1 MIGRREVM
9 AAMAGGIAL
18 PGVAIGAEPRIFVSR
33 IAVVNERLI
42 MAVTFSGRG
51 PYSFMINTGTY
62 LSLIRPDLAKTL
74 KLQARATERSR
85 GVGGSDVYTL
95 YLAQDVLMGG
105 GLRQRD
111 VMFSDAFKFG
121 YTSGIYGALAAGMVT
136 AIDTDVDFDAGEMR
150 FYPDGRGDR
159 PGFVAIDSDIPR
171 GGGPTAGSR
180 KISATVLLDGRPIR
194 CVLDTGSPSPLL
206 LNNSA
211 ARRLGLWNAS
221 TPFAPTRPNG
231 IGGAGPIARIVR
243 TQSIEMGGAKQE
255 RPLVTLLGSDVS
267 GDFDGIVGLSFIRR
281 FNLSVDTRG
290 RKLWVKPSAQ
300 NPPPQRY
307 GLSGLWI
314 DRERDRIEVKAV
326 GIGSPAAQAGVAVGD
341 VLVDMPWEAALGM
354 INGASGK
361 AVTLVL
367 DRGGARRT
375 ASYTL
380 APYL

>member
-1 MIGRREVM
+1 MIGRREVV
-9 AAMAGGIAL
+9 AAVLGGVAM
-18 PGVAIGAEPRIFVSR
+18 PGVAIGAERRVYTAR
-33 IAVVNERLI
+33 VAVENNRLI
-42 MAVTFSGRG
+42 MAVTFGGRG
-51 PYSFMINTGTY
+51 PFTFMIDTGTY

-74 KLQARATERSR
+74 KLQTRAIERTR

-105 GLRQRD
+105 GLRQND

-121 YTSGIYGALAAGMVT
+121 YDSGIYGAMAAGIVT
-136 AIDTDVDFDAGEMR
+136 AIDTDVDFDASELR
-150 FYPDGRGDR
+150 LYPDGRGDR
-159 PGFVAIDSDIPR
+159 PGFVAIDSSIPIS
-171 GGGPTAGSR
+171 GGPTAGSR

-211 ARRLGLWNAS
+211 ARRLGLWNAT

-231 IGGAGPIARIVR
+231 IGGTAPLARIVR
-243 TQSIEMGGAKQE
+243 GQSIEMGGAKQD
-255 RPLVTLLGSDVS
+255 RPLVTLLGNNV
-267 GDFDGIVGLSFIRR
+267 GTEFDGILGLSFIRR

-300 NPPPQRY
+300 TVPPQRY

-314 DRERDRIEVKAV
+314 DREGKRIEVKAV
-326 GIGSPAAQAGVAVGD
+326 GIGSPAALAGVAVGD
-341 VLVDMPWEAALGM
+341 VVADTPWEAALAM
-354 INGASGK
+354 INGAPGK

-367 DRGGARRT
+367 DRGGVRRT
-375 ASYTL
+375 VSYTL